1 MKKLILLTA
10 LAIGTMAQAHAER
23 TEKTVN
29 EGWRFKLEADKQYSI
44 VNIPHTY
51 NLDAYTTRDYY
62 RGKAEY
68 RKMLTIKDLDSS
80 RSYFLR
86 FDAVSKQAEVWVNGK
101 QLANHSGGYS
111 SFVVDIT
118 DVVKERNEIV
128 VKVDNA
134 TQDVTPLWADFTF
147 MGGIYRDV
155 WVVSTPK
162 QHIALNDHGSKGVF
176 ISTPA
181 VNDSRAEM
189 KIRTKVS
196 NDSDKPA
203 SLIVRNVILDPDG
216 KTLQT
221 KDTKLKLKAKEN
233 ATAICQPQAI
243 SNPRLWSPES
253 PTLYKVVT
261 SVIDAKTG
269 KVLDEVTN
277 KTGFRF
283 FAFDGNKG
291 FSLNGKPYKL
301 RGVNRHQ
308 DQWPV
313 GVALDDEAHRR
324 DIRLMKDMGCN
335 FIRIAH
341 YPQDD
346 AILEACDEMGLLAWE
361 EIPIID
367 MVPDNAV
374 YADNCEEN
382 MVEMIRQHYNH
393 TSVIAWGYM
402 NEILLTAPRPGTKE
416 WPATKERTVKLAQ
429 RLEKRL
435 KEEDPLR
442 ASVMAFHQ
450 MKEYNDIGLNLVD
463 VSGWNLYSGWYGGD
477 LFGFDRFCN
486 EQHELY
492 PDQPMIISEWGA
504 GSDRRLHSLE
514 PKAFDFSIEYQQKY
528 IEHYLPF
535 IEQKEWI
542 SGCAYWNFIDFN
554 VAERQESMPRVNNKG
569 MFYNDRTPKDVAYY
583 FKAMW
588 RGDIPVVHIATR
600 DWAQRTGKA
609 DMAHTVKV
617 YSNCQ
622 EVELTVNGKSYG
634 KKRVDNCFA
643 TFQVQLPDGRS
654 TLMAS
659 GTGDKGAAQDVAT
672 IDNTVISD
680 TYDGGELA
688 INVGSNCYY
697 TSAVTHLTW
706 LADQK
711 YAQGKWGWIDGTQRS
726 TTSEIFNTV
735 DGPIYQTW
743 AEDLTQYRID
753 APKGTYEVELLVTDC
768 SRPAKQG
775 AYLLG
780 RGDEDAQKDANRYTI
795 TICGKT
801 VEPAFTPAEG
811 GRYMQAN
818 RLRYIVNNT
827 SDAIVIDLAPL
838 SGKTMLAGIKV
849 RKI

>member
-10 LAIGTMAQAHAER
+10 LAIATIAQMHAER

-29 EGWRFKLEADKQYSI
+29 TGWEFKLEADKEYTM

-51 NLDAYTTRDYY
+51 NLDAYTTRNYY

-277 KTGFRF
+277 KTGLRF
-283 FAFDGNKG
+283 FAFDAQRG

-346 AILEACDEMGLLAWE
+346 ALLDACDEMGLLAWE

-367 MVPDNAV
+367 MVPDNAL
-374 YADNCEEN
+374 YYDNCEEN

-393 TSVIAWGYM
+393 TAVIAWGYM
-402 NEILLTAPRPGTKE
+402 NEILLIAPQPGTKE
-416 WPATKERTVKLAQ
+416 WPACKERTVKLAQ

-435 KEEDPLR
+435 KQEDPLR
-442 ASVMAFHQ
+442 ASVMAFN
-450 MKEYNDIGLNLVD
+450 MTNTYNEIGLDLID
-463 VSGWNLYSGWYGGD
+463 VTGWNLYQGWYVD
-477 LFGFDRFCN
+477 RLEDFDRWCLD
-486 EQHELY
+486 QHVRY
-492 PDQPMIISEWGA
+492 PARPMIISEWGA

-617 YSNCQ
+617 YSNCP

-643 TFQVQLPDGRS
+643 TFQVQLPEGRS
-654 TLMAS
+654 ILTAS
-659 GTGDKGAAQDVAT
+659 GTGGKGSIQDVAT
-672 IDNTVISD
+672 IDNTIIPD
-680 TYDGGELA
+680 TYDGSELA
-688 INVGSNCYY
+688 INVGSNCSF
-697 TSAVTHLTW
+697 TSSVSHLTW

-753 APKGTYEVELLVTDC
+753 APKGTYEVELLVADC

>member
-10 LAIGTMAQAHAER
+10 LAIATIAQMHAER

-29 EGWRFKLEADKQYSI
+29 TGWEFKLEADKEYTM

-51 NLDAYTTRDYY
+51 NLDAYTTRNYY

-128 VKVDNA
+128 VRVDNA

-753 APKGTYEVELLVTDC
+753 APKGTYEVELLVADC

>member
-10 LAIGTMAQAHAER
+10 LAIATIAQMHAER

-29 EGWRFKLEADKQYSI
+29 TGWRFKLEADKEYTM

-51 NLDAYTTRDYY
+51 NLDAYTKRDYY

-128 VKVDNA
+128 VRVDNA

>member
-10 LAIGTMAQAHAER
+10 LAIATIAQMHAER

-29 EGWRFKLEADKQYSI
+29 TGWRFKLEADKEYTM

-51 NLDAYTTRDYY
+51 NLDAYTKRDYY

-753 APKGTYEVELLVTDC
+753 APKGTYEVELLVADC